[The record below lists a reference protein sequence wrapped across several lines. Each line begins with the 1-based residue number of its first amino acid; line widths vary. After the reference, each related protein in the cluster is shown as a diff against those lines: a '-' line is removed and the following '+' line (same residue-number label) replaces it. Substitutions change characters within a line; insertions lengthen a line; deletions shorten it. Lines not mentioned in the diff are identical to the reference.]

1 MRKTF
6 VILLTFITT
15 LITTPSFAVN
25 RVLSLDGDGDYV
37 EVKDSA
43 SLNAINSQVTMEACI
58 KATAFTSTWMPLI
71 YKGDKLT
78 PNFSNRSYTLWLNS
92 SGFIEL
98 TSAPSLGGQI
108 YLDSPS
114 GLIALNRWY
123 HIAGVIDA
131 KSGKMKIFIN
141 GTEVASQYF
150 GKDIHLSA
158 LPLWIGWTHEVG
170 AGAFAGQIDEVR
182 IWNIARTPEA
192 IRRTMFTT
200 LSGKEPG
207 LVGYWNYDDSTAN
220 DSSSNHSDGK
230 LMGDAHFVE
239 AELPNPSKLAVLS
252 GMITDEAGKPIQ
264 NASIR
269 LEHPPYPP
277 LEGEQGGNEIAQAMT
292 DSSGNYR
299 IAIFDPVPGKY
310 VLSATAD
317 ELGDWRLGIRLRGG
331 ETQTMNLIL
340 TQAISIAGTILM
352 LDNITPHVA
361 IVVQAVMPTLDSKE
375 EAVVVAT
382 TLSDESGKYQF
393 INLKPGDYQVRCY
406 TGEYVYFGQQAP
418 TMTGT
423 ILRVEHMMNSTFDQ
437 TFLKFEG
444 KTLKNIDFRF
454 PPFKKGVWRHYTR
467 LDGLV
472 HNTVNRI
479 YVDSE
484 GFIWLGTDSGGISR
498 FDGGEFLN
506 FTAEDGLP
514 LYPCIWAIHQDADGM
529 MWFGLWENGVYRGVY
544 PFDNPSQAQ
553 DSAGSEARRREGKK
567 FAKFAQEE
575 EGLAHANVM
584 AIANDSDGVLW
595 FGTWVGTWGRGV
607 YRYDGENLL
616 NFTQK
621 DGLQSNAIF
630 PSHCDPDGMMWFW
643 TPPGWFSRYDGKEFT
658 NFTEKDALVN
668 NDEAFVNLKSHHNL
682 PIHRAPK
689 GGLWVGRSLWGTG
702 VLGYNGKRF
711 VNFTT
716 ADGLPHNRVE
726 SIQSTSDGV
735 VWFGMWGGGISSYD
749 GRGLINFTTED
760 GLLSNIVK
768 HLYIDTDGVIWVATG
783 SAILGFERGGLS
795 RYDPRGFVN
804 FTTRDG
810 LPSNAISTLQRS
822 SDGALWIG
830 TCGGGISRYDG
841 KKFVNF
847 TTKDGLVGNYVTTM
861 ALDADGIFWFG
872 TGARH
877 VPGNGVSRYD
887 TKTGKFLQPLTT
899 QEGLA
904 SNTILSIFTA
914 ADGIV
919 WFGTTAGI
927 SRYDTRSGK
936 FLQPLTTQDGL
947 ASDNVRDIY
956 CDPDGMMWFD
966 TYQADVTRYDGNQFT
981 NFEYREGMIRLTKAF
996 HRDADKVIWSRW
1008 FVVPGVGRY
1017 DGNQFVHLTPK
1028 DGLADNQ
1035 IRVIYPN
1042 TKGVCVAAPDEVI
1055 WLGTDSKGVSFYDG
1069 VAWSSLDTR
1078 DGLAGNTVTSIV
1090 QDADGSLWFGT
1101 QDGGLTHY
1109 RRTSSRPKIH
1119 IVSVTTDK
1127 TYRNLDDIP
1136 ILTTGTR
1143 ATIEYN
1149 AIDFKTIP
1157 EKRQYRV
1164 RIKEIDPDWCKPTKS
1179 TSFDYT
1185 FDKPDNYTFEV
1196 QAIDRDLN
1204 YSDTA
1209 SLTLKVMPPFY
1220 LRASFLLPT
1229 VSLGTILVALLTILS
1244 IGYIKRRRQ
1253 VHSYQELAV
1262 RELQDAHDMQMSLM
1276 PKTAPPIEGV
1286 EIAGRCLPANT
1297 VSGDF
1302 FDYLEGKHKSEIAL
1316 VVADVTGK
1324 AMKGAMNAVMAD
1336 GILRTAAIE
1345 QEQFTPASLMMT
1357 LNNALKG
1364 RMEQYMNVTMVIGTI
1379 DAEAKTLT
1387 LANAAHHA
1395 YPILLHDGESKTLKT
1410 GGLPLG
1416 MRAGI
1421 KYSEEP
1427 FQLQSGDV
1435 VIFMTDGIIEAQD
1448 SEGKMYSDSGRLE
1461 ESISQFTVD
1470 LSAEAMVDVIL
1481 NDAMNFGGDKAQR
1494 DDDMTVV
1501 VAKVL

>member
-1 MRKTF
+1 
-6 VILLTFITT
+6 
-15 LITTPSFAVN
+15 
-25 RVLSLDGDGDYV
+25 
-37 EVKDSA
+37 
-43 SLNAINSQVTMEACI
+43 
-58 KATAFTSTWMPLI
+58 
-71 YKGDKLT
+71 
-78 PNFSNRSYTLWLNS
+78 
-92 SGFIEL
+92 
-98 TSAPSLGGQI
+98 
-108 YLDSPS
+108 
-114 GLIALNRWY
+114 
-123 HIAGVIDA
+123 
-131 KSGKMKIFIN
+131 
-141 GTEVASQYF
+141 
-150 GKDIHLSA
+150 
-158 LPLWIGWTHEVG
+158 
-170 AGAFAGQIDEVR
+170 
-182 IWNIARTPEA
+182 
-192 IRRTMFTT
+192 
-200 LSGKEPG
+200 
-207 LVGYWNYDDSTAN
+207 
-220 DSSSNHSDGK
+220 
-230 LMGDAHFVE
+230 
-239 AELPNPSKLAVLS
+239 
-252 GMITDEAGKPIQ
+252 
-264 NASIR
+264 
-269 LEHPPYPP
+269 
-277 LEGEQGGNEIAQAMT
+277 
-292 DSSGNYR
+292 
-299 IAIFDPVPGKY
+299 
-310 VLSATAD
+310 
-317 ELGDWRLGIRLRGG
+317 
-331 ETQTMNLIL
+331 
-340 TQAISIAGTILM
+340 M
-352 LDNITPHVA
+352 LDNMTPHVA
-361 IVVQAVMPTLDSKE
+361 VVVQAVIPTLDSKE
-375 EAVVVAT
+375 EPVVVAT

-393 INLKPGDYQVRCY
+393 LNLKPGDYQVRCY
-406 TGEYVYFGQQAP
+406 TGEYVYFGQKTP
-418 TMTGT
+418 TMKGP
-423 ILRVEHMMNSTFDQ
+423 ILRVERDKKLN
-437 TFLKFEG
+437 
-444 KTLKNIDFRF
+444 NIDFRF

-472 HNTVNRI
+472 HNTVNII
-479 YVDSE
+479 YVDPE
-484 GFIWLGTDSGGISR
+484 GFLWLGTEVGGGISR
-498 FDGGEFLN
+498 FDGKEFLN
-506 FTAEDGLP
+506 FTPEDGLP
-514 LYPCIWAIHQDADGM
+514 PNPSIYAIHREPDGT
-529 MWFGLWENGVYRGVY
+529 MWFGLWANGVYCY
-544 PFDNPSQAQ
+544 D
-553 DSAGSEARRREGKK
+553 GKQFTK
-567 FAKFAQEE
+567 FAPEE
-575 EGLAHANVM
+575 EGLAHANVV
-584 AIANDSDGVLW
+584 AIERDSSGALW
-595 FGTWVGTWGRGV
+595 FGTLWGSGV
-607 YRYDGENLL
+607 YRYDGENLS
-616 NFTQK
+616 NFTTA
-621 DGLQSNAIF
+621 DGLPSNSVF
-630 PSHCDPDGMMWFW
+630 PSPCAPDGMMWFW
-643 TPPGWFSRYDGKEFT
+643 APPGWLSRYDGKEFQ
-658 NFTEKDALVN
+658 NFTVEDALVSN
-668 NDEAFVNLKSHHNL
+668 YEAFVHLLSPNGVLWWG
-682 PIHRAPK
+682 HR
-689 GGLWVGRSLWGTG
+689 LWGDG
-702 VLGYNGKRF
+702 VVGYYNGKRF

-735 VWFGMWGGGISSYD
+735 VWFGMWGGGISRYD
-749 GRGLINFTTED
+749 GFLSDANSPHPGTLPTGEGGNEERGINEKLRRKRGGLINFTTQD
-760 GLLSNIVK
+760 GLLSNVVRQ
-768 HLYIDTDGVIWVATG
+768 LYIDSDDVIWVATG
-783 SAILGFERGGLS
+783 STIVVSERGGLF
-795 RYDPRGFVN
+795 RYDPRGFLN
-804 FTTRDG
+804 FTTQDG
-810 LPSNAISTLQRS
+810 LPSNSISTLQRS

-830 TCGGGISRYDG
+830 TFGSGISLYDFDTPSAG
-841 KKFVNF
+841 FDGFDTGFDTLRTQPTASALNPAPLRTQPKPQSKDGNQFVNF
-847 TTKDGLVGNYVTTM
+847 TTKDGLVDNDVTTM
-861 ALDADGIFWFG
+861 ALDADGILWLG
-872 TGARH
+872 TGADY
-877 VPGNGVSRYD
+877 VSGNGVSRYD
-887 TKTGKFLQPLTT
+887 TRTGKFLQPLTT
-899 QEGLA
+899 KDGLA
-904 SNTILSIFTA
+904 SNTIRSISAA
-914 ADGIV
+914 ADGTV
-919 WFGTTAGI
+919 WFGTNAGV

-936 FLQPLTTQDGL
+936 FLQPLTTKDGL
-947 ASDNVRDIY
+947 ASNTVYAIY
-956 CDPDGMMWFD
+956 CDPDGVMWFVLG
-966 TYQADVTRYDGNQFT
+966 TILNPAGVTRYDGNQFT
-981 NFEYREGMIRLTKAF
+981 HFEHREGLIRMIKAF
-996 HRDADKVIWSRW
+996 HRDADQVIWSGLD
-1008 FVVPGVGRY
+1008 FGVGRY
-1017 DGNQFVHLTPK
+1017 DGKEFVHLTQK
-1028 DGLADNQ
+1028 DGLADNL

-1042 TKGVCVAAPDEVI
+1042 TNGVGVAAPDEVI

-1185 FDKPDNYTFEV
+1185 FDKPDTYTFEV

-1204 YSDTA
+1204 YSQPD
-1209 SLTLKVMPPFY
+1209 SLTLKVVPPFY
-1220 LRASFLLPT
+1220 LRASFLTPT

-1276 PKTAPPIEGV
+1276 PQTAPPLEGV

-1302 FDYLEGKHKSEIAL
+1302 FDYLEGKHKSEVAL

-1345 QEQFTPASLMMT
+1345 QGQFTPASLMMT

-1421 KYSEEP
+1421 KYSEEQ

-1501 VAKVL
+1501 VAKML